1 MQRGER
7 AAEDAAMTETRNDIP
22 TVTVIGAGLAGCEAA
37 NILTSMGV
45 KVRLCEMKPFK
56 MTPAHHSE
64 NFAELVCSNSLRAAS
79 PENAIG
85 LLKEELRRL
94 GSLIMEAADKAQVP
108 AGGALAVDRNEFS
121 TYITS
126 KIRNNPDIEIVDGEV
141 VRIPDEGIVIVATG
155 PLTAGPLYEDIIR
168 LTGDGGMHFFDAAAP
183 IVSAES
189 IDMNKAFRASRYGKG
204 GDDYINCPMTKE
216 EYVNFRNE
224 LVLAERAEV
233 KDFDKEIVFEGCMP
247 IETMAS
253 RGEDTMRYGP
263 LKPVGLIDPKTGK
276 EPYACLQLR
285 QDDRGST
292 MYNLVGFQTRLKW
305 PEQKRVFGMI
315 PGLENAEYERYGV
328 MHRNSYLNSPKCLSS
343 HYSLRE
349 YPRVFFAGQI
359 TGVEGYIEST
369 ASGYLAG
376 YYAGLMALGIDDIF
390 EPSADTAIGSMA
402 LYVSDSSVKH
412 FTPMNAN
419 HGIMSPIAG
428 RFKGKTG
435 KKDKNRAIADRAL
448 EEIALMKNAVD
459 SVCASKKP
467 K

>member
-1 MQRGER
+1 MQEGER
-7 AAEDAAMTETRNDIP
+7 AAEDRAMTAALNNAP
-22 TVTVIGAGLAGCEAA
+22 SVTVIGAGLAGCEAA
-37 NILTSMGV
+37 NILSSMGI
-45 KVRLCEMKPFK
+45 KVRLCEMKPVK

-64 NFAELVCSNSLRAAS
+64 DFAELVCSNSLRAAAV
-79 PENAIG
+79 ENAIG

-94 GSLIMEAADKAQVP
+94 GSLIMEAADRAEVP

-121 TYITS
+121 SYITA
-126 KIRNNPDIEIVDGEV
+126 KIRNNPNVEIIEGEIVKVPE
-141 VRIPDEGIVIVATG
+141 DEIVIVATG
-155 PLTAGPLYEDIIR
+155 PLTSGALYDDIIR

-183 IVSAES
+183 IVSFDS
-189 IDMNKAFRASRYGKG
+189 IDMTKAFRASRYGKG

-216 EYVNFRNE
+216 EYIAFRNE

-253 RGEDTMRYGP
+253 RGEDTMRFGP

-285 QDDRGST
+285 QDDRQST

-315 PGLENAEYERYGV
+315 PGLGNAEYMRYGV
-328 MHRNSYLNSPKCLSS
+328 MHRNSYLNSPNCLTN

-349 YPRVFFAGQI
+349 YPKVFFAGQI

-376 YYAGLMALGIDDIF
+376 YYAGLMALGIDNCF
-390 EPSADTAIGSMA
+390 EPSADTCIGSMA
-402 LYVSDSSVKH
+402 LYVSDPSVKH

-435 KKDKNRAIADRAL
+435 KKDRNRAIADRAL
-448 EEIALMKNAVD
+448 DEIMQMKEFIDPLRKN
-459 SVCASKKP
+459 S
-467 K
+467 

>member
-1 MQRGER
+1 MQREVR
-7 AAEDAAMTETRNDIP
+7 AAEEAAMTETSNKIP
-22 TVTVIGAGLAGCEAA
+22 SVTVIGAGLAGCEAA
-37 NILTSMGV
+37 NLLASMGI
-45 KVRLCEMKPFK
+45 KVRLCEMKPMK

-79 PENAIG
+79 VENAIG
-85 LLKEELRRL
+85 LLKEELRQL

-121 TYITS
+121 THITQ
-126 KIRNNPDIEIVDGEV
+126 KIRSNPNIEIVDGEITK
-141 VRIPDEGIVIVATG
+141 IPEDGIVIVATG
-155 PLTAGPLYEDIIR
+155 PLTSGALYEDIVKK
-168 LTGDGGMHFFDAAAP
+168 TGDGGMHFFDAAAP
-183 IVSAES
+183 IVSADS
-189 IDMNKAFRASRYGKG
+189 IDMTKAFRASRYGKG
-204 GDDYINCPMTKE
+204 GDDYINCPMSKE
-216 EYVNFRNE
+216 EYISFRNE
-224 LVLAERAEV
+224 LVTAERAEV
-233 KDFDKEIVFEGCMP
+233 EDFDKEIVFEGCMP

-263 LKPVGLIDPKTGK
+263 LKPVGLIDPRTEK

-285 QDDRGST
+285 QDDREST

-305 PEQKRVFGMI
+305 PEQRRVFGMI
-315 PGLENAEYERYGV
+315 PGLENAEYMRYGV
-328 MHRNSYLNSPKCLSS
+328 MHRNSYLNSPKCLTK

-349 YPRVFFAGQI
+349 TPNVFFAGQI

-369 ASGYLAG
+369 ASGFLAG
-376 YYAGLMALGIDDIF
+376 YYAGLMALGIEEYF
-390 EPSADTAIGSMA
+390 EPDADTAIGSMA
-402 LYVSDSSVKH
+402 LYVSDPSIKH

-448 EEIALMKNAVD
+448 EQIGQMRGFVETVR
-459 SVCASKKP
+459 SR
-467 K
+467 

>member
-1 MQRGER
+1 MQKGVR
-7 AAEDAAMTETRNDIP
+7 AAEDAAMTETWNEVP
-22 TVTVIGAGLAGCEAA
+22 FVTVIGAGLAGCEAA
-37 NILTSMGV
+37 HILSSMGV
-45 KVRLCEMKPFK
+45 RVRLCEMKPVK
-56 MTPAHHSE
+56 MTPAHHSSD
-64 NFAELVCSNSLRAAS
+64 FAELVCSNSLRAAS

-121 TYITS
+121 SYITS
-126 KIRNNPDIEIVDGEV
+126 KIRTDSNIEIVEGEIES
-141 VRIPDEGIVIVATG
+141 IPGAGIVIVATG
-155 PLTAGPLYEDIIR
+155 PLTAGPLYEDIVK

-183 IVSAES
+183 IVSADS
-189 IDMNKAFRASRYGKG
+189 IDMTKAFRASRYGKG

-216 EYVNFRNE
+216 EYIAFRNE
-224 LVLAERAEV
+224 LVLAERADV

-263 LKPVGLIDPKTGK
+263 LKPVGLTDPKTGR

-285 QDDRGST
+285 QDDREST

-315 PGLENAEYERYGV
+315 PGLENAEYMRYGV
-328 MHRNSYLNSPKCLSS
+328 MHRNSYLNSPKCLTS
-343 HYSLRE
+343 HYSMRE
-349 YPRVFFAGQI
+349 MPRVFFAGQI

-376 YYAGLMALGIDDIF
+376 YYAGLMALGKEEVF

-402 LYVSDSSVKH
+402 LYVSDPSVKH

-435 KKDKNRAIADRAL
+435 KKDRNRAIADRAL
-448 EEIALMKNAVD
+448 EEIEQMRGFIKT
-459 SVCASKKP
+459 VCNR
-467 K
+467 